1 VSLTADDAV
10 RLVQSHSRVFVHGAA
25 ATPLLLLEA
34 LARRADELTGV
45 ETVHLHLDGDAPHAR
60 PDRAHAFRPN
70 AFFCG
75 ENLRAAV
82 AEGRAD
88 YLPVF
93 LSEIPSLFRSG
104 ALPLDAALLHVS
116 PPDAH
121 GYVSLGTSVDTALAA
136 AQTAKTLI
144 AQVNRQMPRSLG
156 DGALHVSRFAA
167 LVPCDVPLPEHAP
180 PEPGPVEAAIGRRIA
195 ALVDD
200 GATLQM
206 GIGAIPDAVLRA
218 LTGHR
223 DLGVHTE
230 MFSDGLLPL
239 LERGVVTNAFKARQ
253 RGKTVSSF
261 VSGTRRLYDFIHDNP
276 AVELRD
282 CAYVNDTSIIR
293 EQPKMTA
300 INSAIEVD
308 LTGQVVADSIGE
320 RVYSGVGGQMDF
332 IRGAT
337 LSHQGKAIIALP
349 SLTSKGISRIVA
361 QLKPGAG
368 VVTTRAHVRF
378 VVTEHGVADL
388 AGKNLRQRAQ
398 ALIAIAA
405 PSARDALEAAARQRF
420 GAALVPVGGPASP
433 AR

>member
-1 VSLTADDAV
+1 MTADDAV
-10 RLVQSHSRVFVHGAA
+10 RLVHSHSRVFVQGAA
-25 ATPLLLLEA
+25 ATPTLLLEA
-34 LARRADELTGV
+34 LARRGHELSGV
-45 ETVHLHLDGDAPHAR
+45 ETVHLHLDGNAPHAR
-60 PDRAHAFRPN
+60 PELAHAFRPN

-75 ENLRAAV
+75 DNLRAAI

-88 YLPVF
+88 YMPVF
-93 LSEIPSLFRSG
+93 LSEIPLLFRNG
-104 ALPLDAALLHVS
+104 VLPLDAALLHVS

-156 DGALHVSRFAA
+156 DGAVHVSRFAA
-167 LVPCDVPLPEHAP
+167 LVDCDVPLPEHAP
-180 PEPGPVEAAIGRRIA
+180 APGGPVEDAIAQRIA
-195 ALVDD
+195 GLVEN
-200 GATLQM
+200 GATLQL
-206 GIGAIPDAVLRA
+206 GIGTIPDAVLRA
-218 LTGHR
+218 LTHHR
-223 DLGVHTE
+223 GLGVHTE

-239 LERGVVTNAFKARQ
+239 LEAGVVTNEFKKRQ

-261 VSGTRRLYDFIHDNP
+261 VNGTRRLYDFIHDNP

-337 LSHQGKAIIALP
+337 LSDGGKAIIALP
-349 SLTSKGISRIVA
+349 SRTSKGASRIVA
-361 QLKPGAG
+361 QLQPGAG

-388 AGKNLRQRAQ
+388 YGKNLRQRAQ
-398 ALIAIAA
+398 ALIAIADPA
-405 PSARDALEAAARQRF
+405 ARDGLEQAARRRF
-420 GAALVPVGGPASP
+420 HT
-433 AR
+433 

>member
-1 VSLTADDAV
+1 MTADDAV
-10 RLVQSHSRVFVHGAA
+10 RLIHSHSRVFVQGAA
-25 ATPLLLLEA
+25 ATPTLLLEA
-34 LARRADELTGV
+34 LARRGSEFEGV
-45 ETVHLHLDGDAPHAR
+45 ETVHLHLDGNAPHAR
-60 PDRAHAFRPN
+60 PELARSFRPN

-75 ENLRAAV
+75 DNLRTAV

-88 YLPVF
+88 YMPVF
-93 LSEIPSLFRSG
+93 LSEIPLLFRNG
-104 ALPLDAALLHVS
+104 VLPLDAALLHVS

-156 DGALHVSRFAA
+156 DGAVHVSRFAA
-167 LVPCDVPLPEHAP
+167 LVECDVPLPEHAP
-180 PEPGPVEAAIGRRIA
+180 APAGPVEEAIAQRIA
-195 ALVDD
+195 GLVEN

-218 LTGHR
+218 LTHHR
-223 DLGVHTE
+223 GLGVHTK

-239 LERGVVTNAFKARQ
+239 LEKGVVTNEFKRRQ

-261 VSGTRRLYDFIHDNP
+261 VNGTRRLYDFIHDNP

-320 RVYSGVGGQMDF
+320 RSYSGVGGQMDF

-337 LSHQGKAIIALP
+337 LSDEGKAIIALP
-349 SLTSKGISRIVA
+349 SSTSKGDSRIVA

-388 AGKNLRQRAQ
+388 YGKNLRQRAQ

-405 PSARDALEAAARQRF
+405 PAARDELEQAARRRF
-420 GAALVPVGGPASP
+420 HA
-433 AR
+433 